1 MKKGWMIFWVL
12 YALFFA
18 VPFPMIMYYSINNEQ
33 DLRSLQDNSPWLALT
48 LVALSVVL
56 WLIVLTGFLR
66 KWVFKVLS
74 AKSNIEKLKKEGIVR
89 EAKIIS
95 SARLSKPGGGYDTY
109 ELQLSFKNLSGT
121 EIKQRAKVND
131 IKPYER
137 RFEVGKTVELKI
149 DKDLKHIP
157 YFVFSSSE
165 VQIKKASVVLSVLG
179 WLVVVVLVAGYY
191 VFSYQHE
198 SYGMGWRFMSIG
210 HPLLVCP
217 AVFLFYRGLSA
228 LILNFSMEF
237 RKAIRLK
244 FKGKRATANII
255 SVRQTGVFINEQPR
269 VEFNLEYT
277 DDQGRFHKPSLKK
290 VINLLELDITKQK
303 YIDIFYLD
311 EAPDQVAIASDLDEI
326 NPVL

>member
-1 MKKGWMIFWVL
+1 MKKGWQIFWML

-18 VPFPMIMYYSINNEQ
+18 VPFPMILYYSINNEQ
-33 DLRSLQDNSPWLALT
+33 DLRSLQDKSPWFALT
-48 LVALSVVL
+48 LVTLSIVL

-66 KWVFKVLS
+66 KWVLKVLS
-74 AKSNIEKLKKEGIVR
+74 AKNNIEKLKKEGVTR
-89 EAKIIS
+89 EAKIITS
-95 SARLSKPGGGYDTY
+95 TKLSKPGRGYDTY

-149 DKDLKHIP
+149 DKDLIHIP
-157 YFVFSSSE
+157 YFIFSSSE
-165 VQIKKASVVLSVLG
+165 VQVKKTSVVLSVLG

-210 HPLLVCP
+210 HPLLICP
-217 AVFLFYRGLSA
+217 VVFLFYRGLSA

-237 RKAIRLK
+237 RKSIRLK

-277 DDQGRFHKPSLKK
+277 DDHGRFRKQSLKK

-311 EAPDQVAIASDLDEI
+311 EVPEEVVVASDLDEV

>member
-1 MKKGWMIFWVL
+1 MKKRWMIFWML

-18 VPFPMIMYYSINNEQ
+18 VPFPMILYYSINNEK
-33 DLRSLQDNSPWLALT
+33 DIGSLQNQSPWFALT
-48 LVALSVVL
+48 LVALSIVL

-66 KWVFKVLS
+66 KWVLKVLS
-74 AKSNIEKLKKEGIVR
+74 AKNNIEKLKKEGVTR
-89 EAKIIS
+89 EAKIITS
-95 SARLSKPGGGYDTY
+95 TKLSKPGGGYDTY

-137 RFEVGKTVELKI
+137 RFEVGKTLELKI
-149 DKDLKHIP
+149 DKDLIHIP

-165 VQIKKASVVLSVLG
+165 VQVKKTFVVLSALG
-179 WLVVVVLVAGYY
+179 WLLVVVLVAGYY

-228 LILNFSMEF
+228 LILNFNMEF
-237 RKAIRLK
+237 RESIRLK

-255 SVRQTGVFINEQPR
+255 SVRQTGVFINEQP
-269 VEFNLEYT
+269 
-277 DDQGRFHKPSLKK
+277 
-290 VINLLELDITKQK
+290 
-303 YIDIFYLD
+303 
-311 EAPDQVAIASDLDEI
+311 
-326 NPVL
+326 